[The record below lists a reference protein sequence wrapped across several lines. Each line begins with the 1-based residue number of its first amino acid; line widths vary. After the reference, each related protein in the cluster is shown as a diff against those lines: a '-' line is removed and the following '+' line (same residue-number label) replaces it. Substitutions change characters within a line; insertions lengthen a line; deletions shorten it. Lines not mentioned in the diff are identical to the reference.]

1 MAFRNTDLLEVMRTT
16 FSCRDFTDDPVTDGQ
31 LHRILDAARFAPSGG
46 NRQGAHVVVVR
57 DRAVRQQLGELCGP
71 TMRLYAAQGAAG
83 ETPFNSVVQST
94 VDVDDALLAEGSA
107 ESSTPMGARDLF
119 ERLGEVPVVLV
130 VTVDLS
136 VVASMDKDL
145 DRVGVVTG
153 ASVYPLVWNILL
165 AARSEGLAGVV
176 TTAVVP
182 AEDEVRSLLGLP
194 DHHAVAAMLPLGVPV
209 RPLTRLSR
217 LEVEAF
223 TSVDRYDGPPLT
235 A

>member
-83 ETPFNSVVQST
+83 ETPFNTVTESS
-94 VDVDDALLAEGSA
+94 VDVEAAMAAEVPAPTDG
-107 ESSTPMGARDLF
+107 PGLF
-119 ERLGEVPVVLV
+119 DRLGDVPVVLV

-165 AARSEGLAGVV
+165 AARTEGLAGVV

-194 DHHAVAAMLPLGVPV
+194 EHHAVAAMVPLGVPV

-217 LEVEAF
+217 VEVEAF
-223 TSVDRYDGPPLT
+223 TTIDRYDGPPLT

>member
-1 MAFRNTDLLEVMRTT
+1 MRTT
-16 FSCRDFTDDPVTDGQ
+16 FSCRDFTDAPVTDDQ

-46 NRQGAHVVVVR
+46 NRQGSHVVVVR
-57 DRAVRQQLGELCGP
+57 NRSLRQRLGELCGP
-71 TMRLYAAQGAAG
+71 TIRLYGAQGAAG
-83 ETPFNSVVQST
+83 ETPFNSVIESA
-94 VDVDDALLAEGSA
+94 VDAEAAMAGDD
-107 ESSTPMGARDLF
+107 STPRGPPDLF

-165 AARSEGLAGVV
+165 AARTEGLAGVV

-182 AEDEVRSLLGLP
+182 AEDQVRSLLGLP
-194 DHHAVAAMLPLGVPV
+194 EHHAVAAMLPLGVPV
-209 RPLTRLSR
+209 RQLTKLSR
-217 LEVEAF
+217 RPVENF
-223 TSVDRYDGPPLT
+223 TTIDRFDGPPLT
-235 A
+235 AGPGTGDWATGR

>member
-1 MAFRNTDLLEVMRTT
+1 MGIEENNLLEAMRTT
-16 FSCRDFTDDPVTDGQ
+16 FSCRDFTDAPVTDDQ

-46 NRQGAHVVVVR
+46 NRQGSHVVVVR
-57 DRAVRQQLGELCGP
+57 DRSLRQRLGELCGP

-83 ETPFNSVVQST
+83 ETPFNTVVESA
-94 VDVDDALLAEGSA
+94 VDPEVVMAGDD
-107 ESSTPMGARDLF
+107 STPAGPPDLF

-145 DRVGVVTG
+145 DRVGVDTG

-165 AARSEGLAGVV
+165 AARTEGLAGVV

-182 AEDEVRSLLGLP
+182 AEGEVRSLLGLP
-194 DHHAVAAMLPLGVPV
+194 EHHAVAAMVPLGEPV
-209 RPLTRLSR
+209 RQLTKLSR
-217 LEVEAF
+217 RPVENF
-223 TSVDRYDGPPLT
+223 TTIDRFDGPPLT

>member
-1 MAFRNTDLLEVMRTT
+1 MGIEESNLLEVMRTT
-16 FSCRDFTDDPVTDGQ
+16 FSCRDFTDAPVTDDQ

-46 NRQGAHVVVVR
+46 NRQGSHVVVVR
-57 DRAVRQQLGELCGP
+57 DRALRQRLGELCGP

-83 ETPFNSVVQST
+83 ETPFNTVVESA
-94 VDVDDALLAEGSA
+94 VDPEVVMAGDD
-107 ESSTPMGARDLF
+107 STPTGPPGLF

-165 AARSEGLAGVV
+165 AARTEGLAGVV

-194 DHHAVAAMLPLGVPV
+194 EHHAVAAMVPLGEPV
-209 RPLTRLSR
+209 RQLTKLSR
-217 LEVEAF
+217 RPVENF
-223 TSVDRYDGPPLT
+223 TTIDRFDGPPLT

>member
-1 MAFRNTDLLEVMRTT
+1 MDLLEVMRTT
-16 FSCRDFTDDPVTDGQ
+16 FSCRDFTDDPVTDDQ

-46 NRQGAHVVVVR
+46 NRQGSHVVVVR
-57 DRAVRQQLGELCGP
+57 DRAVRQRLGDLCGP

-83 ETPFNSVVQST
+83 ETPFNTLTEST
-94 VDVDDALLAEGSA
+94 VDVEAAMAGEGSP
-107 ESSTPMGARDLF
+107 TTGRRDLF
-119 ERLGEVPVVLV
+119 DRLGDVPVVLV
-130 VTVDLS
+130 VSVDLS

-165 AARSEGLAGVV
+165 AARTEGLAGVV

-182 AEDEVRSLLGLP
+182 AEDEVRTLLGLP
-194 DHHAVAAMLPLGVPV
+194 GHHAVAAMIPLGVPV
-209 RPLTRLSR
+209 RRLTRLSR
-217 LEVEAF
+217 QAVEEF
-223 TSVDRYDGPPLT
+223 TTIDRYDGPPLT

>member
-1 MAFRNTDLLEVMRTT
+1 MGIEESNLLEVMRTT
-16 FSCRDFTDDPVTDGQ
+16 FSCRDFTDAPVTDDQ

-46 NRQGAHVVVVR
+46 NRQGSHVVVVR
-57 DRAVRQQLGELCGP
+57 DRSLRQRLGELCGP

-83 ETPFNSVVQST
+83 ETPFNTVVESA
-94 VDVDDALLAEGSA
+94 VDPEVAMAGDD
-107 ESSTPMGARDLF
+107 STPAGPPDLF

-145 DRVGVVTG
+145 DRVGVDTG

-165 AARSEGLAGVV
+165 AARTEGLAGVV

-182 AEDEVRSLLGLP
+182 AEGEVRSLLGLP
-194 DHHAVAAMLPLGVPV
+194 EHHAVAAMVPLGEPV
-209 RPLTRLSR
+209 RQLTKLSR
-217 LEVEAF
+217 RPVENF
-223 TSVDRYDGPPLT
+223 TTIDRFDGPPLT

>member
-1 MAFRNTDLLEVMRTT
+1 MGIGNTDLLEVMRTT
-16 FSCRDFTDDPVTDGQ
+16 FSCRDFTDAPVTDDQ

-46 NRQGAHVVVVR
+46 NRQGSHVVVVR
-57 DRAVRQQLGELCGP
+57 DRSLRQRLGELCGP

-83 ETPFNSVVQST
+83 ETPFNTVVESAVNPEAVMADDDST
-94 VDVDDALLAEGSA
+94 HTG
-107 ESSTPMGARDLF
+107 PPDLF

-165 AARSEGLAGVV
+165 AARTEGLAGVV

-182 AEDEVRSLLGLP
+182 AEGEVRSLLGLP
-194 DHHAVAAMLPLGVPV
+194 EHHAVAAMVPLGEPV
-209 RPLTRLSR
+209 RQLTKLSR
-217 LEVEAF
+217 RPVENF
-223 TSVDRYDGPPLT
+223 TTIDRFDGPPLT

>member
-1 MAFRNTDLLEVMRTT
+1 MGIEENNLLEAMRTT
-16 FSCRDFTDDPVTDGQ
+16 FSCRDFTDAPVTDDQ

-46 NRQGAHVVVVR
+46 NRQGSHVVVVR
-57 DRAVRQQLGELCGP
+57 DRSLRQRLGELCGP

-83 ETPFNSVVQST
+83 ETPFNTVVESA
-94 VDVDDALLAEGSA
+94 VDPEVAMAGDD
-107 ESSTPMGARDLF
+107 STPTGPPDLF

-145 DRVGVVTG
+145 DRIGVVTG

-165 AARSEGLAGVV
+165 AARTEGLAGVV

-182 AEDEVRSLLGLP
+182 AEGEVRSLLGLP
-194 DHHAVAAMLPLGVPV
+194 EHHAVAAMVPLGEPV
-209 RPLTRLSR
+209 RQLTKLSR
-217 LEVEAF
+217 RPVENF
-223 TSVDRYDGPPLT
+223 TTIDRFDGPPLT

>member
-1 MAFRNTDLLEVMRTT
+1 MGIEENNLLEAMRTT
-16 FSCRDFTDDPVTDGQ
+16 FSCRDFTDAPVTDDQ

-46 NRQGAHVVVVR
+46 NRQGSHVVVVR
-57 DRAVRQQLGELCGP
+57 DRSLRQRLGELCGP

-83 ETPFNSVVQST
+83 ETPFNTVVESA
-94 VDVDDALLAEGSA
+94 VDPEVVMAGDD
-107 ESSTPMGARDLF
+107 STPAGPPDLF

-145 DRVGVVTG
+145 DRVGVDTG

-165 AARSEGLAGVV
+165 AARTEGLAGVV

-194 DHHAVAAMLPLGVPV
+194 EHHAVAAMVPLGEPV
-209 RPLTRLSR
+209 RQLTKLSR
-217 LEVEAF
+217 RPVENF
-223 TSVDRYDGPPLT
+223 TTIDRFDGPPLT

>member
-1 MAFRNTDLLEVMRTT
+1 MDLLEVMRTT
-16 FSCRDFTDDPVTDGQ
+16 FSCRDFTDDPVTDDQ

-57 DRAVRQQLGELCGP
+57 DRAVRQRLGDLCGP

-83 ETPFNSVVQST
+83 ETPFNTVTEST
-94 VDVDDALLAEGSA
+94 VDVEAAMAGEGSPP
-107 ESSTPMGARDLF
+107 TGRRDLF
-119 ERLGEVPVVLV
+119 ERLGDVPVVLV
-130 VTVDLS
+130 VTVDLA

-145 DRVGVVTG
+145 ERVGVVTG

-165 AARSEGLAGVV
+165 AARTEGLAGVV

-182 AEDEVRSLLGLP
+182 AEDEVRILLSLP
-194 DHHAVAAMLPLGVPV
+194 AHHAVAAMVPLGVPV
-209 RPLTRLSR
+209 RRLTKLSR
-217 LEVEAF
+217 HPVEAF
-223 TSVDRYDGPPLT
+223 ASIDCYDGPPLT